1 MSCTAGTLVVEEA
14 FDSSAVSIQDCDIPN
29 PEFEP
34 GGSTNV
40 EVLVENNNDVAAQ
53 VSIEVLLDGTAAVN
67 GTDTISANSTDWALV
82 TLTTSQEGTF
92 NVEVELAGA
101 SEA

>member
-29 PEFEP
+29 PEFQP

-40 EVLVENNNDVAAQ
+40 EVLVENNNDVTAQ
-53 VSIEVLLDGTAAVN
+53 VSLTVLLDGVAAVN
-67 GTDTISANSTDWALV
+67 GTDTVAANSTDWTLV
-82 TLTTSQEGTF
+82 TLTTNKEGTF
-92 NVEVELAGA
+92 NVEVELDSA